1 MKGVDYNKALS
12 REREY
17 FQDTIKK
24 TQASAEKRIADNNER
39 TDGKVKKQRETFIED
54 KADLES
60 SYQANLDKLN
70 EKTRDSLSNNNDN
83 FHDERAKEREA
94 FTQEA
99 MTKRKDFDQRLN
111 DIKSSYKKAF
121 SSEKATNED
130 VNQTNK
136 KKYDKNITN
145 TIAHS
150 DKLLNDYREEMTG
163 HGAGLKDQYNRERQQ
178 IVRSHEDQMTAAH
191 KESSTKRAEMKDLLR
206 SDFQKSKE
214 IQAADFDQ
222 QKQYTNDRMT
232 TMREK
237 FENRNQTMAKDYSN
251 RSDKLVET
259 QQRDAR
265 KINKENQEHLTGAR
279 RDFNKQLRLIDLDK
293 RRRDNGSGEFSE
305 VMDRQQGLR
314 DANTNDTRFRD
325 LKDQMVDTQNVYHEK
340 TVDDQAAFTESL
352 KKETAEGTARLD
364 RKLNEANADKIIN
377 VSRER
382 EKAEVQ
388 VSNRENQNRLDKQ
401 AYEQQLIVQR
411 NNADARLTKLKEN
424 FNSSMM
430 QLQEKHQFSVEDV
443 TKVSNK
449 DKAEFVKKI
458 NETRNKENSEIRR
471 EFTRLM
477 DRTVQDYEVRIAN
490 YQRDNEYLK
499 ITMDQKIQNITDVAS
514 KQLEVQRTLFE
525 SRHAADIKNSQE
537 LMDQKEHQWKTA
549 THQTNGDFQKK
560 IDKMQIEGDT
570 KLKLLTNDYENKLV
584 ELKAL
589 TSKELAQKDT
599 DKQSELARVK
609 SVYEDEKARMVS
621 GFDSQMEAVK
631 IGHRDQMEALKSFK
645 KLS

>member
-1 MKGVDYNKALS
+1 
-12 REREY
+12 
-17 FQDTIKK
+17 
-24 TQASAEKRIADNNER
+24 
-39 TDGKVKKQRETFIED
+39 
-54 KADLES
+54 
-60 SYQANLDKLN
+60 
-70 EKTRDSLSNNNDN
+70 
-83 FHDERAKEREA
+83 
-94 FTQEA
+94 
-99 MTKRKDFDQRLN
+99 
-111 DIKSSYKKAF
+111 
-121 SSEKATNED
+121 
-130 VNQTNK
+130 
-136 KKYDKNITN
+136 
-145 TIAHS
+145 
-150 DKLLNDYREEMTG
+150 MTG

-325 LKDQMVDTQNVYHEK
+325 LKDQMVNTQNVYHEK

-411 NNADARLTKLKEN
+411 NNADDRLTKLKEN

-430 QLQEKHQFSVEDV
+430 QLEEKHKFSVEDV
-443 TKVSNK
+443 TKVTNK

-458 NETRNKENSEIRR
+458 NETRNTENGEIRR

-490 YQRDNEYLK
+490 YQRDNENLK

-525 SRHAADIKNSQE
+525 SRHVADIKNSQE
-537 LMDQKEHQWKTA
+537 LMDQKEHQWKTS
-549 THQTNGDFQKK
+549 THQTNGNFQKK

-589 TSKELAQKDT
+589 SSKELAQKDT

-609 SVYEDEKARMVS
+609 SVYEDEKARLVS
-621 GFDSQMEAVK
+621 GYDSQIEAIK